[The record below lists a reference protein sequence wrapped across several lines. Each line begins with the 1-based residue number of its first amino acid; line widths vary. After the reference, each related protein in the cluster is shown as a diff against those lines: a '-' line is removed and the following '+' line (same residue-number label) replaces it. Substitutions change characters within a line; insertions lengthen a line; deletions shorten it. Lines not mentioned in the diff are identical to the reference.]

1 MRKYLLSGALTMLLM
16 LVATVAKASVTITA
30 SGGWFESAYVEFTP
44 DGSSYYNV
52 YYSTN
57 KSSWTKIDDQLV
69 RKYSSSKG
77 RADVL
82 GITAGTYYIKVASV
96 NSSGTETS
104 NTVSG
109 ALTVKAHDR
118 AGFAHL
124 NWSKGI
130 GAYQNNGKLKSGA
143 NILYITKSNAKTVTM
158 SVPSSSSKTTSYTGL
173 QTIID
178 AWTKAYSKGWSTT
191 PLDIRVL
198 GTLSYA
204 DMDKFSSSAEGIQ
217 IKGASAYADCPI
229 TFEGVGND
237 AVIHGFGF
245 LIRNLS
251 DFEMRNFAHQQL
263 PHLGTQPR
271 PFLRTGRFRLRP
283 EEGRRHR

>member
-1 MRKYLLSGALTMLLM
+1 MKRNLYAGALTLLFM
-16 LVATVAKASVTITA
+16 LVATIAKASVTITA

-77 RADVL
+77 RADVV

-104 NTVSG
+104 NAVSG

-124 NWSKGI
+124 NWSKGV
-130 GAYQNNGKLKSGA
+130 GAYTNSGTLKSGA

-158 SVPSSSSKTTSYTGL
+158 TVPSSSSKTTSYTGL
-173 QTIID
+173 Q
-178 AWTKAYSKGWSTT
+178 
-191 PLDIRVL
+191 
-198 GTLSYA
+198 
-204 DMDKFSSSAEGIQ
+204 
-217 IKGASAYADCPI
+217 
-229 TFEGVGND
+229 
-237 AVIHGFGF
+237 
-245 LIRNLS
+245 
-251 DFEMRNFAHQQL
+251 
-263 PHLGTQPR
+263 
-271 PFLRTGRFRLRP
+271 RLKLQG
-283 EEGRRHR
+283 E